1 MGVNRKDKFLVFS
14 AITGAIQRLEKLS
27 RANYI
32 YKIELVACLLSQST
46 LSSWVLLLL
55 VSEHDI
61 WVREMTV
68 PGLDFKNPVG
78 LETFN
83 CFKRVCIIERNTKE
97 SARSDPIPKE
107 AVTTAVKKT
116 VKSSY
121 NVSQVE
127 IDDSG
132 DEEEATVHAAV
143 GPPPKPWNPPQGL
156 KFPCPL
162 GNYVHEVS
170 KCAEF
175 FNLTPL
181 DRWEKIETFR
191 ICYTCLKLKTVCKG
205 KRYLIVCDVQ

>member
-1 MGVNRKDKFLVFS
+1 MGEIRKDKFIFYS
-14 AITGAIQRLEKLS
+14 AITGAIQRLEKLY

-32 YKIELVACLLSQST
+32 NTTELEACLLSRST
-46 LSSWVLLLL
+46 LSSLVLLLP
-55 VSEHDI
+55 VSEHDV

-68 PGLDFKNPVG
+68 AGLDFRNPVG

-132 DEEEATVHAAV
+132 DEEEALVHGAA
-143 GPPPKPWNPPQGL
+143 GPPPKPWNPP
-156 KFPCPL
+156 L
-162 GNYVHEVS
+162 GYSSHVHW
-170 KCAEF
+170 AI
-175 FNLTPL
+175 TYM
-181 DRWEKIETFR
+181 R
-191 ICYTCLKLKTVCKG
+191 
-205 KRYLIVCDVQ
+205 